1 MSSKAGV
8 SSSSPSSSSPA
19 SQPVVVSA
27 NAARMG
33 AALQVLASLLWL
45 PQAWLIA
52 LAVQVMAGGLWG
64 GAVAESASAS
74 GGVLA
79 QVAPLAVGVL
89 LIGVLRAVLDG
100 AGVLRAQKAARLQLS
115 SLRAQVIGALAKASP
130 MDRAQAPSGLA
141 ASAMAEQAEAI
152 VPWLSRYQSAMFKV
166 RCVPLVIAC
175 AVGYFSWVAALVLLF
190 AAPLIPLFMAIVGW
204 RAKAA
209 SEEQMVEIGGMNG
222 FLLDRLRGLST
233 LRALGAIDATAERLR
248 AHAES
253 LRVRTMRVLRIAFL
267 SSAVLELF
275 SALGVAMVAV
285 YVGFHLLGTLSFG
298 AWGGKLSLAQAM
310 FVLMLAPAFFDP
322 LRELSAV
329 WHDKAAG
336 EAAMKTLAG
345 LQQQAVSIVGA
356 NDEVSAT
363 LTKPDSVR
371 AVDVQI
377 DDLQISVAGQATTI
391 PALSAHIA
399 AGEHVALW
407 APSGAGKSVL
417 LAQLAGLVPLE
428 RGSIRLNGEVLNAQ
442 SANALR
448 AQMAWMGQQAH
459 VFAGSVKRNVA
470 LGRGDV
476 SDAAV
481 QNAVEFAALAD
492 ALANRPAASL
502 GEGGSGLS
510 GGEMVRLAL
519 ARLAVNEHAGLLL
532 VDEPTAHL
540 DPQTAEQV
548 IDALLQIAKGK
559 TLLVATHD
567 ARLAMR
573 MDRVIRLQE
582 GV

>member
-1 MSSKAGV
+1 MSSNAEV
-8 SSSSPSSSSPA
+8 HSSSSSNGQHPCGVAIA
-19 SQPVVVSA
+19 S
-27 NAARMG
+27 AARVG
-33 AALQVLASLLWL
+33 AVLQVLATLLWL

-52 LAVQVMAGGLWG
+52 RAVQVMADGGGSVFQQALPM
-64 GAVAESASAS
+64 AA
-74 GGVLA
+74 GVL
-79 QVAPLAVGVL
+79 G
-89 LIGVLRAVLDG
+89 IGVLRAVLDG
-100 AGVLRAQKAARLQLS
+100 AGVLRAQKAARSQLS
-115 SLRAQVIGALAKASP
+115 GLRAQVIRALAKASP
-130 MDRAQAPSGLA
+130 MDRAQAPSGSA

-166 RCVPLVIAC
+166 RCVPLVLAF
-175 AVGYFSWVAALVLLF
+175 AVGCFSWVAALILLF

-204 RAKAA
+204 RAKSA

-285 YVGFHLLGTLSFG
+285 YVGFHLLGTLNFG

-336 EAAMKTLAG
+336 EAALKTLG
-345 LQQQAVSIVGA
+345 DMQRQAVEIVGA
-356 NDEVSAT
+356 GDDVVRASNAAANA
-363 LTKPDSVR
+363 VR

-377 DDLQISVAGQATTI
+377 DDLQISVAGQATGL
-391 PALSAHIA
+391 PLLNAHIA

-428 RGSIRLNGEVLNAQ
+428 RGSVRIDGELLNAQ

-481 QNAVEFAALAD
+481 QDAVAFASLAD

-519 ARLAVNEHAGLLL
+519 ARLAVNERAGLLL

-548 IDALLQIAKGK
+548 MDALLQLAKGR

>member
-1 MSSKAGV
+1 
-8 SSSSPSSSSPA
+8 
-19 SQPVVVSA
+19 
-27 NAARMG
+27 
-33 AALQVLASLLWL
+33 
-45 PQAWLIA
+45 
-52 LAVQVMAGGLWG
+52 
-64 GAVAESASAS
+64 
-74 GGVLA
+74 
-79 QVAPLAVGVL
+79 
-89 LIGVLRAVLDG
+89 
-100 AGVLRAQKAARLQLS
+100 
-115 SLRAQVIGALAKASP
+115 
-130 MDRAQAPSGLA
+130 
-141 ASAMAEQAEAI
+141 
-152 VPWLSRYQSAMFKV
+152 
-166 RCVPLVIAC
+166 
-175 AVGYFSWVAALVLLF
+175 
-190 AAPLIPLFMAIVGW
+190 
-204 RAKAA
+204 
-209 SEEQMVEIGGMNG
+209 
-222 FLLDRLRGLST
+222 
-233 LRALGAIDATAERLR
+233 
-248 AHAES
+248 
-253 LRVRTMRVLRIAFL
+253 MRVLRIAFL

-285 YVGFHLLGTLSFG
+285 YVGFHLLGTLNFG
-298 AWGGKLSLAQAM
+298 AWGGKLTLAQAM

-336 EAAMKTLAG
+336 EAALKTLG
-345 LQQQAVSIVGA
+345 DMQQQAVEIVGA
-356 NDEVSAT
+356 GDDVVHASNAAANAVH
-363 LTKPDSVR
+363 

-377 DDLQISVAGQATTI
+377 DDLQISVAGQATGL
-391 PALSAHIA
+391 PLLNAHIA

-428 RGSIRLNGEVLNAQ
+428 RGSVRIDGELLDAK

-448 AQMAWMGQQAH
+448 EQMAWMGQQAH

-476 SDAAV
+476 SDVAV
-481 QNAVEFAALAD
+481 KDAVAFASLAD

-510 GGEMVRLAL
+510 GGEMVRLAM
-519 ARLAVNEHAGLLL
+519 ARLAVNERAGLLL

-548 IDALLQIAKGK
+548 MDALLQLAKGR

-573 MDRVIRLQE
+573 MDRIIHLQE

>member
-1 MSSKAGV
+1 MQDKGFMFNRSGV
-8 SSSSPSSSSPA
+8 SLSDRR
-19 SQPVVVSA
+19 PVVSV
-27 NAARMG
+27 NASRAG

-52 LAVQVMAGGLWG
+52 RAVQVMAT
-64 GAVAESASAS
+64 GAGS
-74 GGVLA
+74 GVFA
-79 QVAPLAVGVL
+79 QIVPLAVGVL
-89 LIGVLRAVLDG
+89 VIGVLRAVLDG
-100 AGVLRAQKAARLQLS
+100 AGVLRAQRAARQQLS
-115 SLRAQVIGALAKASP
+115 ALRERVIGALAKASP
-130 MDRAQAPSGLA
+130 VDLAQATSGQA
-141 ASAMAEQAEAI
+141 ASAMAEQAEAV
-152 VPWLSRYQSAMFKV
+152 VPWLSRYQAAMFKV
-166 RCVPLVIAC
+166 RLVPLVIAL
-175 AVGYFSWVAALVLLF
+175 AVGYFSWVAALILLC

-204 RAKAA
+204 RAKSA

-233 LRALGAIDATAERLR
+233 LRALGAVDATAERLR

-253 LRVRTMRVLRIAFL
+253 LRLRTMRVLRIAFL

-285 YVGFHLLGTLSFG
+285 YVGFHLLDTLRFG

-336 EAAMKTLAG
+336 EAAVKTLG
-345 LQQQAVSIVGA
+345 DLQQQAIEIVGA
-356 NDEVSAT
+356 SGGASAT
-363 LTKPDSVR
+363 FSSADQTMH

-377 DDLQISVAGQATTI
+377 DDLQISVGERDASL
-391 PALSAHIA
+391 PLLNAHIA

-448 AQMAWMGQQAH
+448 FQMAWMGQQTH
-459 VFAGSVKRNVA
+459 VFAGSVQRNVA
-470 LGRGDV
+470 LGREGV

-481 QNAVEFAALAD
+481 RDAVAFASLAD
-492 ALANRPAASL
+492 ALAHRPAASL

-519 ARLAVNEHAGLLL
+519 ARLAVNERAGLLL

-540 DPQTAEQV
+540 DTQTAEQI
-548 IDALLQIAKGK
+548 IDALLQIAKGR

-582 GV
+582 EGV